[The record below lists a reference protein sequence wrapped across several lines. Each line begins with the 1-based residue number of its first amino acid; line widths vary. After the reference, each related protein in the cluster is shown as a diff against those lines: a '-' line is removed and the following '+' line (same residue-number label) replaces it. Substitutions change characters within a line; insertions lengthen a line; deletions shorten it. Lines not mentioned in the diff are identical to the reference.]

1 MIFIPDDLWI
11 NIENR
16 DKNYDVIKDYYEK
29 DDFIEGDESEA
40 VASLIKALKD
50 EPLVLEYIGIY

>member
-29 DDFIEGDESEA
+29 DDFIEEDESEA